1 MRGTPLLPYRGVDGV
16 EVRGKGMRVKL
27 GGVFKYVASSFD
39 SWGDDPILF
48 DIFSDAQSKTSP
60 RKMTCFSRIVC
71 ESLSMSLE
79 KPGQDVCFFCENHT
93 GNLDSRRIA
102 RMSEIPLTACL
113 VLKET
118 SYDI

>member
-1 MRGTPLLPYRGVDGV
+1 
-16 EVRGKGMRVKL
+16 MRVKL

-48 DIFSDAQSKTSP
+48 DIFQMPNPKLPPKNDVFFQDC
-60 RKMTCFSRIVC
+60 MRIAVY
-71 ESLSMSLE
+71 
-79 KPGQDVCFFCENHT
+79 VFCENHI
-93 GNLDSRRIA
+93 GNLDSRRIV